1 MVMTIFVFVLGQKYT
16 FWVNLFKKN
25 CLFKIKLAAWTNSNM
40 LNSMVIF
47 ICLALGKF
55 ALKNKK

>member
-1 MVMTIFVFVLGQKYT
+1 MVMTIFVLGQKYT

-47 ICLALGKF
+47 IYLALGKF